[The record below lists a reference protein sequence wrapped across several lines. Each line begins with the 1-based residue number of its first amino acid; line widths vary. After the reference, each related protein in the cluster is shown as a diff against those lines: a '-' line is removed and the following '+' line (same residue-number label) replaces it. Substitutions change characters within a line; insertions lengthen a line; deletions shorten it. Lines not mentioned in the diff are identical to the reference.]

1 MSNPSRRKKSEGS
14 PEGET
19 RVAQILTEAAILFR
33 DHGFAGASMNDLAL
47 RVGVS
52 KPALYHHFASK
63 EELFVAVATREP
75 TETAQ
80 RMAQIAQQT
89 DLPAADRLKLFLD
102 CAYNN
107 IILSMAGQMMPT
119 IAEISAQFPEIA
131 RTFRDGF
138 IAGQQDAL
146 LQILNDGMASGDFRD
161 QDITFMVELTF
172 GPPIML
178 SLTRAMY
185 GHLPDTPPHNLD
197 DAKRQHFAA
206 LMRIM
211 AQ

>member
-1 MSNPSRRKKSEGS
+1 MSNPSRRKTPEGT

-33 DHGFAGASMNDLAL
+33 DHGFAGASMSDLAR

-63 EELFVAVATREP
+63 EDLFVAVATREP
-75 TETAQ
+75 METAR
-80 RMAQIAQQT
+80 RMASIAE
-89 DLPAADRLKLFLD
+89 DPNLAAGERLRLVLD
-102 CAYNN
+102 CAYDN

-119 IAEISAQFPEIA
+119 IAEVSAQFPQIA
-131 RTFRDGF
+131 RIFRDGF

-146 LQILNDGMASGDFRD
+146 LRILKDGMASGEFQS
-161 QDITFMVELTF
+161 QDTAFMVELTF

-178 SLTRAMY
+178 SITRAMY
-185 GHLPDTPPHNLD
+185 GHLPDTPPMDLEN
-197 DAKRQHFAA
+197 AKRRHLAA
-206 LMRIM
+206 LMRVLT
-211 AQ
+211 